1 MRKVIILLVFLIISL
16 QFSSCT
22 GPDKDT
28 DLILI
33 NGTVYTV
40 DEKAPR
46 AQAVAVSGDLVQAVG
61 TNEEISRLATPK
73 TRIIDLKGRA
83 LIPGFNEGH
92 AHYKSLGHSLSIL
105 PLGEAR
111 NWAEIVQMVADA
123 VKQAQPGSWILGRG
137 WHQDKWQPRA
147 EPNVDGYPFHDLLS
161 EASPDNPVYLTHAS
175 GHAIIAN
182 DLAMKTAGITGKTT
196 DPEGGTILHKPSGE
210 PAGVFL
216 ENADMLIIKK
226 YAEYLDQLS
235 PAEKQILDERKLV
248 LANQACLANGI
259 TTFQDAGATIKEVN
273 VYKKMIDEEK
283 IDVRLWVMLED
294 DNQTLR
300 ASIAQNKIIGYGNH
314 QLTVRAIKR
323 YMDGALGAHGAWL
336 FEPYLDR
343 PQSTGLNTT
352 PIDELAEIAM
362 IAEAND
368 FQLCVHA
375 IGDRGNRETLDIYEK
390 VFQSGGAKKDRRW
403 RIEHA
408 QHLHPDDIP
417 RFAELGVIAAMQT
430 VHATSDGPWIPDR
443 LGEER
448 SRTGAYVWR
457 DLIQSGAIIANGTDA
472 PVERIN
478 PFENF
483 YSAVTRRMANGEAF
497 YANQAL
503 TREEALKSY
512 TLMPAYAAFE
522 EDIKGSI
529 TPGKLADLVVLSH
542 DIMTIPE
549 QQIPRAKVLYTF
561 IGGKIVYQSDQPL

>member
-1 MRKVIILLVFLIISL
+1 MRKLYIHIFILLIIPL
-16 QFSSCT
+16 LLNCK
-22 GPDKDT
+22 GPDQSI

-33 NGTVYTV
+33 NGRINTV
-40 DEKAPR
+40 DANLPQ
-46 AQAVAVSGDLVQAVG
+46 AQAVAVSGSRIQAVG
-61 TNEEISRLATPK
+61 SNEEIARLASAQ
-73 TRIIDLKGRA
+73 TRIIDLKGRT

-105 PLGEAR
+105 PLAEAR
-111 NWAEIVQMVADA
+111 NWQEIVNMVAEA
-123 VKQAQPGSWILGRG
+123 AKSARPGTWILGRG

-147 EPNVDGYPFHDLLS
+147 EPNIDGYPVHDLLS
-161 EASPDNPVYLTHAS
+161 RISPDNPVYLTHAS

-182 DLAMKTAGITGKTT
+182 DRAMKIAGISNQTP
-196 DPEGGTILHKPSGE
+196 DPEGGIILHTVSGE

-226 YAEYLDQLS
+226 YQEYLDQLS
-235 PAEKQILDERKLV
+235 SAERQILDEQKLL
-248 LANQACLANGI
+248 LANKACMENGI
-259 TTFQDAGATIKEVN
+259 TSFQDAGATIAEVG
-273 VYKKMIDEEK
+273 VYKKMIDEAK
-283 IDVRLWVMLED
+283 INVRLWVMLED
-294 DNQTLR
+294 GNQVLKE
-300 ASIAQNKIIGYGNH
+300 SIAQNRIIGYGDDH
-314 QLTVRAIKR
+314 LTVRAIKR

-352 PIDELAEIAM
+352 SIDELTETAM
-362 IAEAND
+362 IAEQNG

-390 VFQSGGAKKDRRW
+390 VFRGSDVKKDRRW

-408 QHLHPDDIP
+408 QHLHPDDVS
-417 RFAELGVIAAMQT
+417 RFAQLGVIAAMQT

-443 LGEER
+443 LGEKR
-448 SRTGAYVWR
+448 SREGAYVWR
-457 DLIQSGAIIANGTDA
+457 NLITSGAIISNGTDA

-483 YSAVTRRMANGEAF
+483 YSAITRKMANGEVF
-497 YANQAL
+497 YGDQVL

-522 EDIKGSI
+522 ENIKGSV
-529 TPGKLADLVVLSH
+529 TPGKLADLVVLSD

-549 QQIPRAKVLYTF
+549 EQIPGVKVLYTF
-561 IGGKIVYQSDQPL
+561 IGGKIVYQSNQPL